1 MGDVEINLFPNIFK
15 LLQVWIATGILFFFF
30 YKFFWK
36 AIVEYFEKR
45 TNYMTE
51 QVDSAAQANKQALA
65 YEAQAN
71 DTMKQARVDSKN
83 ILDRSKN
90 EAIRV
95 REEIIEDAKQEA
107 NSKIEGARLEIE
119 REKVLARKEIESE
132 VVDIALTAARE
143 IVKDSINEQKG
154 EEIVD
159 DFIKELK
166 A

>member
-1 MGDVEINLFPNIFK
+1 MDNIVINIGPSILK
-15 LLQVWIATGILFFFF
+15 LLQVWLATAILFFFF

-36 AIVEYFEKR
+36 AIVRYFEKR
-45 TNYMTE
+45 ENFMVE
-51 QVDSAAQANKQALA
+51 QVESAAQANQNALA
-65 YEAQAN
+65 YETQAN
-71 DTMKQARVDSKN
+71 EAMKQARIDSKN

-95 REEIIEDAKQEA
+95 REELIDNAKSEA
-107 NSKIEGARLEIE
+107 NDKIESARLEIE
-119 REKVLARKEIESE
+119 REKMIARKEIESE
-132 VVDIALTAARE
+132 VVDIALLAARE
-143 IVKDSINEQKG
+143 IVKDSLNEKKG